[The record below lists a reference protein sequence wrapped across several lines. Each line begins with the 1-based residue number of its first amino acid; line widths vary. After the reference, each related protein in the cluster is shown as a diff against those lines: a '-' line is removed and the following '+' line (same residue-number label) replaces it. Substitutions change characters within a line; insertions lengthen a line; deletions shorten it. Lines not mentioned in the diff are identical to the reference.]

1 MLMAAAADMCTMPGI
16 RDTMDPPLPTR
27 VLIFVPS
34 SWKPILCFNL
44 DAALEI
50 INSFTYKE
58 SAYVHQGWFSEDHT
72 TLYADDELD
81 EEGLTTGTDYS
92 AFYAILTD
100 LDGISHRHSTDDPVT
115 TFDRPQSL
123 RQGPATTF
131 TRPHTL
137 PETRVHIKIM
147 DDAALKDPFDGEQ
160 ACECT
165 RRPDDCGWT
174 SLEYRSAIL

>member
-44 DAALEI
+44 DALEI

-92 AFYAILTD
+92 ALLCHFDRL
-100 LDGISHRHSTDDPVT
+100 GRHQPPTQYYDPVPTLRST
-115 TFDRPQSL
+115 TISTSRTGYYIYQAAYTSGLAF
-123 RQGPATTF
+123 
-131 TRPHTL
+131 
-137 PETRVHIKIM
+137 IKIM
-147 DDAALKDPFDGEQ
+147 DDADPEEVLLMANKHVSARVGRTTVI
-160 ACECT
+160 A
-165 RRPDDCGWT
+165 T